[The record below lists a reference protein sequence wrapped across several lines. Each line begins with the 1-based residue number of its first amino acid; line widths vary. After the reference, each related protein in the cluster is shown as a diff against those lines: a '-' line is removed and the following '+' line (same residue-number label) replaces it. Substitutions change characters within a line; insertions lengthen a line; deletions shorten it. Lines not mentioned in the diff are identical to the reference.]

1 MARVPRRMSDGDGHW
16 LDIRR
21 LPLAGLRPADY
32 NPRTISAAAKAGLAA
47 SINRWGCVEPVIWNQ
62 RSGNV
67 VGGHQ
72 RLDALAA
79 RGDVETDVVVVD
91 LDAVEEKALNVA
103 LNNQAIAGEWDWGK
117 LSALLPEIAAVEGL
131 DAALLGFGALVEM
144 VGLEVPDFGP
154 VPEDSQGRLDQKSP
168 TTCPECGH
176 VFIP

>member
-1 MARVPRRMSDGDGHW
+1 MPTDGDGHW

-21 LPLAGLRPADY
+21 LPLASLRPAGY
-32 NPRTISAAAKAGLAA
+32 NPRTITAAARAGLAA
-47 SINRWGCVEPVIWNQ
+47 SIDRWGCVEPVIWNQ

-117 LSALLPEIAAVEGL
+117 LSALLPEIEAVEGL
-131 DAALLGFGALVEM
+131 DAALLGFGALGEDLLSRVADPPAAPEA
-144 VGLEVPDFGP
+144 FG
-154 VPEDSQGRLDQKSP
+154 DLDDDLATDYK
-168 TTCPECGH
+168 CPICSYEWSGQ
-176 VFIP
+176 PK